1 MGLTWSRARTALL
14 FAALPLTVLLTP
26 CAVTAQ
32 VLPPSGRD
40 DAREPMP
47 ETHRESTRDD
57 RSAAALLAS
66 ARALVANGTIR
77 GRMLATDLLERAV
90 LRDPAH
96 VEARLLLA
104 RLYEYRA
111 VRSAVAAYERVLV
124 LDSTN
129 ADAWYRL
136 GVIAERRFREWQ
148 QSANLVRTPEVYVN
162 RQSDLT
168 DYIIGSIGDEEA
180 SDFQYDRI
188 ARTDAQLVPLQASAG
203 DDFARAAECLT
214 NALRY
219 DPENAD
225 AARQLVLLFTA
236 VQPDE
241 RARAVVTI
249 AASRFPLEKEIQLAF
264 ALIQYRCGSFAS
276 AREGF
281 TRAWRLMTARE
292 RRAYEF
298 DGTLELLRYKHGDDI
313 RRHSAPAL
321 ERIFREFWNTADPL
335 YLTEENEAELEHFAR
350 IAHAELL
357 FARPLQGEAGWRTDR
372 GKTTL
377 RLGLPEQVL
386 RLRPEIEVG
395 GPRLNKTELWFYHDA
410 VMSFTDEFNSG
421 GFRFSMPLTGDGTQG
436 GIDGARLYEDLA
448 RTIVRERN
456 PMYRRPTLDI
466 PCTITRFRSEES
478 TRDRDVDLV
487 ISSSVA
493 ITPDG
498 AAPDSN
504 VEETVSDGRDRGYQF
519 GFFLLDARGRRTLSV
534 RDSLTLPP
542 GRHDPNA
549 GLTDTTL
556 IHCHTLYTPPD
567 SGLCSIEWHRSRDG
581 AAQVRRVPFSTG
593 RFDERPALSDILL
606 AREVRSDDGRDAP
619 LRRRGLAIIPNPSHR
634 ITRSEQPVL
643 YFEVYDLGRDENGWT
658 DFDVELSVA
667 PVPSE
672 TGVGAFWSDLLS
684 TLGLRTDRRTRTETG
699 YRTDVDDLPIHMALD
714 VRAFPPGAYELRVLL
729 RDHIRGEERERT
741 CRFHLES

>member
-1 MGLTWSRARTALL
+1 MGVAWNRACI
-14 FAALPLTVLLTP
+14 ALPFRFFLFLVLLVP
-26 CAVTAQ
+26 LAVSAQ
-32 VLPPSGRD
+32 THPPGARE
-40 DAREPMP
+40 DARD
-47 ETHRESTRDD
+47 HTRDSREEAARD
-57 RSAAALLAS
+57 PRSVATLLAT
-66 ARALVANGTIR
+66 ARSLIAERSIR

-129 ADAWYRL
+129 AEAWYRL

-180 SDFQYDRI
+180 SNFQYDRI

-203 DDFARAAECLT
+203 DDFARAVECLT

-236 VQPDE
+236 VHPDQH
-241 RARAVVTI
+241 ARAAVSH
-249 AASRFPLEKEIQLAF
+249 AASSFPLEKEIQLGH
-264 ALIQYRCGSFAS
+264 ALIQYRCGDFAA
-276 AREGF
+276 ARAGF
-281 TRAWRLMTARE
+281 ARAWRLMTARE

-321 ERIFREFWNTADPL
+321 VRVFREFWNTADPL
-335 YLTEENEAELEHFAR
+335 YLTAENEAELEHFAR

-357 FARPLQGEAGWRTDR
+357 FSRPLLGEAGWSSDR

-377 RLGLPEQVL
+377 RLGLPDQVL

-395 GPRLNKTELWFYHDA
+395 GPRLNKTELWFYNDA
-410 VMSFTDEFNSG
+410 VMSFTDEYNSG

-448 RTIVRERN
+448 RTTVWAGN
-456 PMYRRPTLDI
+456 PMYRRPALHI
-466 PCTITRFRSEES
+466 PCAITRFRCLES
-478 TRDRDVDLV
+478 TRTSDVDLLV
-487 ISSSVA
+487 SSAVVMIPSGGA
-493 ITPDG
+493 TDAPAGDSASRACDG
-498 AAPDSN
+498 
-504 VEETVSDGRDRGYQF
+504 GYQF
-519 GFFLLDARGRRTLSV
+519 GFFLLDAQGRRTLAA
-534 RDSLTLPP
+534 RDSLMPP
-542 GRHDPNA
+542 PEIRDRNA
-549 GLTDTTL
+549 GVMDTTL
-556 IHCHTLYTPPD
+556 IHCHTLFSPPD
-567 SGLCSIEWHRSRDG
+567 SGLCSIEWLRPSDG
-581 AAQVRRVPFSTG
+581 AAQVLRLPFSTG
-593 RFDERPALSDILL
+593 RFDQRPALSDILL
-606 AREVRSDDGRDAP
+606 AREVRLDDGRPAP
-619 LRRRGLAIIPNPSHR
+619 LRRHGRAIVPNPSYR
-634 ITRSEQPVL
+634 ISRSEQPVL
-643 YFEVYDLGRDENGWT
+643 YFEIYDLGRDAEGWT
-658 DFDVELSVA
+658 DFDLEFSIA
-667 PVPSE
+667 PTRGGR
-672 TGVGAFWSDLLS
+672 TGGGFWSSLLS
-684 TLGLRTDRRTRTETG
+684 TLGLHADHHTRTTTG
-699 YRTDVDDLPIHMALD
+699 YRTDTVNLPIHTALD
-714 VRAFPPGAYELRVLL
+714 VQAFPAGAYELRVRL
-729 RDHIRGEERERT
+729 RDHIRDEERERS
-741 CRFHLES
+741 CQFHIAP